1 MDARNENSNL
11 TEALLLMFIAMEEC
25 VGLVNNSI
33 WLVFIGWYKRGV
45 INNQSLISAHDSNSA
60 SNSDGNPNFNSTE

>member
-11 TEALLLMFIAMEEC
+11 TEALLLMFIANEEC

-33 WLVFIGWYKRGV
+33 VLVFIGWHKRGV
-45 INNQSLISAHDSNSA
+45 INEN
-60 SNSDGNPNFNSTE
+60 